1 MHRIIL
7 LVFCSILLASN
18 SYASEGEKDR
28 PKVGLVLSGGGAK
41 GLAHIGVLK
50 VLEEE
55 GVKVDYI
62 AGTSMGAIVGGLYAS
77 GYTAKELDSIFNSI
91 DVSALIKD
99 YIPRISKSFYEKK
112 NDEIYALT
120 LPFDKFRIGFPK
132 ALSRG
137 MYNYNLMNKLLAH
150 VRHVRD
156 FSELQ
161 IPFLCI
167 ATDLETGEGVVLK
180 EGYLPQVILASGAF
194 PSLFAPVK
202 IDGKHL
208 IDGGVVNNYPIDQLR
223 AMGADI
229 VIGVDVQDD
238 LKTIEE
244 IEGAPDL
251 LLQISNYSTIN
262 QMKSKLP
269 KTDVYIKPD
278 IVGYTVV
285 SFDEGKPIIE
295 RGVDAANKVIVDLKL
310 LGGNKDVA
318 KDHFLPKQSDSIAI
332 TDIDIK
338 GLNKYTR
345 RYVHGK
351 LGFKPN
357 SKISFDQLA
366 NGITQLNGT
375 ENFSSMTYKFEAD
388 GDKDKMKMELVENP
402 VNRYLKLGV
411 HYDGLYKAAAL
422 VNVTQ
427 KHLFTKSDVAS
438 LDLALGDNV
447 RYNFNYFVDNGFYWS
462 VGVSSRYN
470 QFSRDLPYA
479 MLVGTSGGEM
489 NIENAPAKFGV
500 DYADL
505 ENKLYFQTFYQQK
518 YLLNIGFEH
527 RFLDIRS
534 KTLNLPNS
542 KFDRNHYLGGFAN
555 VTMDTYDNKYFP
567 RKGFLFKGEYK
578 NYFYSTENENY
589 VPHDFDNFSTITG
602 QIGYA
607 TRITDKLAVD
617 IKSRLGT
624 VIGTTPS
631 LGFGYALGGYGFADR
646 DNIIPFFGYELLGI
660 GGDSFIMG
668 GITFDYEIFKKHHI
682 NFTANYANAG
692 EKIFSSSDW
701 FTKAKYSGYAVGY
714 GMQSMI
720 GPIEAKFTY
729 SPETGST
736 YTIFSVGFWF

>member
-1 MHRIIL
+1 MYRLLIL
-7 LVFCSILLASN
+7 SLFSICLVTN
-18 SYASEGEKDR
+18 SYGAEGDKER

-77 GYTAKELDSIFNSI
+77 GYTATELDSIFNSI

-112 NDEIYALT
+112 NDEIYALS
-120 LPFDKFRIGFPK
+120 LPFDNFKIGFPK

-137 MYNYNLMNKLLAH
+137 MYNYNLMNRLLAH
-150 VRHVRD
+150 VRHVDD
-156 FSELQ
+156 FSKLK

-180 EGYLPQVILASGAF
+180 KGYLPQVILASGAF
-194 PSLFAPVK
+194 PSLFAPVE
-202 IDGKHL
+202 IDGKYL

-223 AMGADI
+223 EMGADI

-238 LKTIEE
+238 LKTIKE
-244 IEGAPDL
+244 IQGAPDL
-251 LLQISNYSTIN
+251 LLQISNYSTIR
-262 QMKSKLP
+262 QMKDKLP

-285 SFDEGKPIIE
+285 SFDEGEPIIS

-318 KDHFLPKQSDSIAI
+318 KEHYVPKQSDSIRI
-332 TDIDIK
+332 SGIDIH
-338 GLNKYTR
+338 GLNRFTR

-357 SKISFDQLA
+357 TKISFDQMSD
-366 NGITQLNGT
+366 GITQLNGT
-375 ENFSSMTYKFEAD
+375 ENFSSMTYRFIAD
-388 GDKDKMKMELVENP
+388 GDKDELDMTLVENP

-427 KHLFTKSDVAS
+427 KNLFTKSDVAS

-447 RYNFNYFVDNGFYWS
+447 RYNFNYFIDNGFYWS

-470 QFSRDLPYA
+470 QFKRDLPYQ
-479 MLVGTSGGEM
+479 MLVDAVGNS
-489 NIENAPAKFGV
+489 NVIENAPSKFGV

-505 ENKLYFQTFYQQK
+505 ENKLYFQSFYKQK
-518 YLLNIGFEH
+518 YLLNIGIEH

-534 KTLNLPNS
+534 KTLNIPS
-542 KFDRNHYLGGFAN
+542 ARFDRNHYLGGFAN
-555 VTMDTYDNKYFP
+555 VTVDTYDNRYFP

-578 NYFYSTENENY
+578 NFFYSSNSLHNNIY
-589 VPHDFDNFSTITG
+589 DFENFSTVTG
-602 QIGYA
+602 QVGYA

-617 IKSRLGT
+617 LKSRLGT
-624 VIGTTPS
+624 VVGGLPS
-631 LGFGYALGGYGFADR
+631 LGFGYFLGGYGFADR
-646 DNIIPFFGYELLGI
+646 DNLIPFFGYDLMGI
-660 GGDSFIMG
+660 GGNSFIAG
-668 GITFDYEIFKKHHI
+668 SITFDYEIFKKHHI

-692 EKIFSSSDW
+692 DKIFASSEW
-701 FTKAKYSGYAVGY
+701 FTRTKYSGYAVGY
-714 GMQSMI
+714 GMQTML
-720 GPIEAKFTY
+720 GPIEFKYTY

-736 YTIFSVGFWF
+736 SAIFAVGFWF

>member
-1 MHRIIL
+1 MYRLLIL
-7 LVFCSILLASN
+7 SLFSICLVTN
-18 SYASEGEKDR
+18 SYGAEGDKER

-77 GYTAKELDSIFNSI
+77 GYTATELDSIFNSI

-112 NDEIYALT
+112 NDEIYALS
-120 LPFDKFRIGFPK
+120 LPFDNFKIGFPK

-137 MYNYNLMNKLLAH
+137 MYNYNLMNRLLAH
-150 VRHVRD
+150 VRHVDD
-156 FSELQ
+156 FSKLK

-180 EGYLPQVILASGAF
+180 KGYLPQVILASGAF
-194 PSLFAPVK
+194 PSLFAPVE
-202 IDGKHL
+202 IDGKYL

-223 AMGADI
+223 EMGADI

-238 LKTIEE
+238 LKTIKE
-244 IEGAPDL
+244 IQGAPDL
-251 LLQISNYSTIN
+251 LLQISNYSTIR
-262 QMKSKLP
+262 QMKDKLP

-285 SFDEGKPIIE
+285 SFDEGEPIIS

-318 KDHFLPKQSDSIAI
+318 KEHYVPKQSDSISI
-332 TDIDIK
+332 SGIDIH
-338 GLNKYTR
+338 GLNRFTR

-357 SKISFDQLA
+357 TKISFDQMSD
-366 NGITQLNGT
+366 GITQLNGT
-375 ENFSSMTYKFEAD
+375 ENFSSMTYRFIAD
-388 GDKDKMKMELVENP
+388 GDKDELDMTLVENP

-427 KHLFTKSDVAS
+427 KNLFTKSDVAS

-447 RYNFNYFVDNGFYWS
+447 RYNFNYFIDNGFYWS

-470 QFSRDLPYA
+470 QFKRDLPYQ
-479 MLVGTSGGEM
+479 MLVDAVGNS
-489 NIENAPAKFGV
+489 NVIENAPSKFGV

-505 ENKLYFQTFYQQK
+505 ENKLYFQSFYKQK
-518 YLLNIGFEH
+518 YLLNIGIEH

-534 KTLNLPNS
+534 KTLNIPS
-542 KFDRNHYLGGFAN
+542 ARFDRNHYLGGFAN
-555 VTMDTYDNKYFP
+555 VTVDTYDNRYFP

-578 NYFYSTENENY
+578 NFFYSSNSLHNNIY
-589 VPHDFDNFSTITG
+589 DFENFSTVTG
-602 QIGYA
+602 QVGYA

-617 IKSRLGT
+617 LKSRLGT
-624 VIGTTPS
+624 VVGGLPS
-631 LGFGYALGGYGFADR
+631 LGFGYFLGGYGFADR
-646 DNIIPFFGYELLGI
+646 DNLIPFFGYDLMGI
-660 GGDSFIMG
+660 GGNSFIAG
-668 GITFDYEIFKKHHI
+668 SITFDYEIFKKHHI

-692 EKIFSSSDW
+692 DKIFASSEW
-701 FTKAKYSGYAVGY
+701 FTRTKYSGYAVGY
-714 GMQSMI
+714 GMQTML
-720 GPIEAKFTY
+720 GPIEFKYTY

-736 YTIFSVGFWF
+736 SAIFAVGFWF

>member
-1 MHRIIL
+1 MYRLLIL
-7 LVFCSILLASN
+7 SLFSICLVTN
-18 SYASEGEKDR
+18 SYGAEGDKER

-77 GYTAKELDSIFNSI
+77 GYTATELDSIFNSI

-112 NDEIYALT
+112 NDEIYALS
-120 LPFDKFRIGFPK
+120 LPFDNFKIGFPK

-137 MYNYNLMNKLLAH
+137 MYNYNLMNRLLAH
-150 VRHVRD
+150 VRHVDD
-156 FSELQ
+156 FSKLK

-180 EGYLPQVILASGAF
+180 KGYLPQVILASGAF
-194 PSLFAPVK
+194 PSLFAPVE
-202 IDGKHL
+202 IDGKYL

-223 AMGADI
+223 EMGADI

-238 LKTIEE
+238 LKTIKE
-244 IEGAPDL
+244 IQGAPDL
-251 LLQISNYSTIN
+251 LLQISNYSTIR
-262 QMKSKLP
+262 QMKDKLP

-285 SFDEGKPIIE
+285 SFDEGEPIIS
-295 RGVDAANKVIVDLKL
+295 RGVNAANKVIVDLKL

-318 KDHFLPKQSDSIAI
+318 KEHYVPKQSDSISI
-332 TDIDIK
+332 SGIDIH
-338 GLNKYTR
+338 GLNRFTR

-357 SKISFDQLA
+357 TKISFDQMSD
-366 NGITQLNGT
+366 GITQLNGT
-375 ENFSSMTYKFEAD
+375 ENFSSMTYRFIAD
-388 GDKDKMKMELVENP
+388 GDKDELDMTLVENP

-427 KHLFTKSDVAS
+427 KNLFTKSDVAS

-447 RYNFNYFVDNGFYWS
+447 RYNFNYFIDNGFYWS

-470 QFSRDLPYA
+470 QFKRDLPYQ
-479 MLVGTSGGEM
+479 MLVDAVGNS
-489 NIENAPAKFGV
+489 NVIENAPSKFGV

-505 ENKLYFQTFYQQK
+505 ENKLYFQSFYKQK
-518 YLLNIGFEH
+518 YLLNIGIEH

-534 KTLNLPNS
+534 KTLNIPS
-542 KFDRNHYLGGFAN
+542 ARFDRNHYLGGFAN
-555 VTMDTYDNKYFP
+555 VTVDTYDNRYFP

-578 NYFYSTENENY
+578 NFFYSSNSLHNNIY
-589 VPHDFDNFSTITG
+589 DFENFSTVTG
-602 QIGYA
+602 QVGYA

-617 IKSRLGT
+617 LKSRLGT
-624 VIGTTPS
+624 VVGGLPS
-631 LGFGYALGGYGFADR
+631 LGFGYFLGGYGFADR
-646 DNIIPFFGYELLGI
+646 DNLIPFFGYDLMGI
-660 GGDSFIMG
+660 GGNSFIAG
-668 GITFDYEIFKKHHI
+668 SITFDYEIFKKHHI

-692 EKIFSSSDW
+692 DKIFASSEW
-701 FTKAKYSGYAVGY
+701 FTRTKYSGYAVGY
-714 GMQSMI
+714 GMQTML
-720 GPIEAKFTY
+720 GPIEFKYTY

-736 YTIFSVGFWF
+736 SAIFAVGFWF

>member
-1 MHRIIL
+1 MYRLLIL
-7 LVFCSILLASN
+7 SLFSICLVTS
-18 SYASEGEKDR
+18 SYGAEGDKKR

-55 GVKVDYI
+55 GVKIDYI

-77 GYTAKELDSIFNSI
+77 GYTATELDSIFNSI

-112 NDEIYALT
+112 NDEIYALS
-120 LPFDKFRIGFPK
+120 LPFDNFKIGFPK

-137 MYNYNLMNKLLAH
+137 MYNYNLMNRLLAH
-150 VRHVRD
+150 VRHVDD
-156 FSELQ
+156 FSKLK

-167 ATDLETGEGVVLK
+167 ATDLETGEDVVLK
-180 EGYLPQVILASGAF
+180 KGYLPQVILASGAF
-194 PSLFAPVK
+194 PSLFAPVE
-202 IDGKHL
+202 IDGKYL

-223 AMGADI
+223 EMGADI

-238 LKTIEE
+238 LKTIKE
-244 IEGAPDL
+244 IQGAPDL
-251 LLQISNYSTIN
+251 LLQISNYSTIR
-262 QMKSKLP
+262 QMKDKLP

-285 SFDEGKPIIE
+285 SFDKGEPIIS

-310 LGGNKDVA
+310 LGGNKDVV
-318 KDHFLPKQSDSIAI
+318 KEHYVPKQSDSIRI
-332 TDIDIK
+332 SDIDIH
-338 GLNKYTR
+338 GLNRFTR

-357 SKISFDQLA
+357 TKISFDQMSE
-366 NGITQLNGT
+366 GITQLNGT
-375 ENFSSMTYKFEAD
+375 ENFSSMTYRFIAD
-388 GDKDKMKMELVENP
+388 GDKDELDMTLVENP

-427 KHLFTKSDVAS
+427 KNLFTKSDVAS

-447 RYNFNYFVDNGFYWS
+447 RYNFNYFIDNGFYWS

-470 QFSRDLPYA
+470 QFKRDLPYQ
-479 MLVGTSGGEM
+479 MLVDAVGNS
-489 NIENAPAKFGV
+489 NVIENAPAKFGV

-505 ENKLYFQTFYQQK
+505 ENKLYFQSFYKQK
-518 YLLNIGFEH
+518 YLFNIGIEH

-534 KTLNLPNS
+534 KTLNVPS
-542 KFDRNHYLGGFAN
+542 ARFDRNHYLGGFAN
-555 VTMDTYDNKYFP
+555 VTVDTYDNKYFP

-578 NYFYSTENENY
+578 NFFYSSNSLQNSVY
-589 VPHDFDNFSTITG
+589 DFENFSTVTG
-602 QIGYA
+602 QVGYA
-607 TRITDKLAVD
+607 THITDKLAVD
-617 IKSRLGT
+617 LKSRLGT
-624 VIGTTPS
+624 VVGGLPS
-631 LGFGYALGGYGFADR
+631 LGFGYFLGGYGFADR
-646 DNIIPFFGYELLGI
+646 DNLIPFFGYDLMGI
-660 GGDSFIMG
+660 GGNSFIAG
-668 GITFDYEIFKKHHI
+668 SVTFDYEIFKKHHI

-692 EKIFSSSDW
+692 DKIFTSSEW
-701 FTKAKYSGYAVGY
+701 FTRAKYSGYAVGY
-714 GMQSMI
+714 GMQTI
-720 GPIEAKFTY
+720 LGPIEFKYTY

-736 YTIFSVGFWF
+736 LAIFAVGFWF

>member
-1 MHRIIL
+1 MYRLLIL
-7 LVFCSILLASN
+7 SLFSICLVTN
-18 SYASEGEKDR
+18 SYGAEGDKER

-55 GVKVDYI
+55 GVRVDYI

-77 GYTAKELDSIFNSI
+77 GYTATELDSIFNSI

-112 NDEIYALT
+112 NDEIYALS
-120 LPFDKFRIGFPK
+120 LPFDNFKIGFPK

-137 MYNYNLMNKLLAH
+137 MYNYNLMNRLLAH
-150 VRHVRD
+150 VRHVDD
-156 FSELQ
+156 FSKLK

-180 EGYLPQVILASGAF
+180 KGYLPQVILASGAF
-194 PSLFAPVK
+194 PSLFAPVE
-202 IDGKHL
+202 IDGKYL

-223 AMGADI
+223 EMGADI

-238 LKTIEE
+238 LKTIKE
-244 IEGAPDL
+244 IQGAPDL
-251 LLQISNYSTIN
+251 LLQISNYSTIR
-262 QMKSKLP
+262 QMKDKLP

-285 SFDEGKPIIE
+285 SFDEGEPIIS

-318 KDHFLPKQSDSIAI
+318 KEHYVPKQSDSIRI
-332 TDIDIK
+332 SDIDIH
-338 GLNKYTR
+338 GLNRFTR

-357 SKISFDQLA
+357 TKISFDQMSE
-366 NGITQLNGT
+366 GITQLNGT
-375 ENFSSMTYKFEAD
+375 ENFSSMTYRFIAD
-388 GDKDKMKMELVENP
+388 GNKDELDITLVENP
-402 VNRYLKLGV
+402 VNRYIKLGV
-411 HYDGLYKAAAL
+411 HYDALYKAAAL

-427 KHLFTKSDVAS
+427 KNLFTKSDVAS

-447 RYNFNYFVDNGFYWS
+447 RYNFNYFIDNGFYWS

-470 QFSRDLPYA
+470 QFKRDLPYQ
-479 MLVGTSGGEM
+479 MLVDAVGNS
-489 NIENAPAKFGV
+489 NVIENAPSKFGV

-505 ENKLYFQTFYQQK
+505 ENKLYFQSFYKQK
-518 YLLNIGFEH
+518 YLLNIGIEH

-534 KTLNLPNS
+534 KTLNIPS
-542 KFDRNHYLGGFAN
+542 ARFDRNHYLGGFAN
-555 VTMDTYDNKYFP
+555 VTVDTYDNRYFP

-578 NYFYSTENENY
+578 NFFYSSNSLHNNIY
-589 VPHDFDNFSTITG
+589 DFENFSTVTG
-602 QIGYA
+602 QVGYA

-617 IKSRLGT
+617 LKSRLGT
-624 VIGTTPS
+624 VVGGLPS
-631 LGFGYALGGYGFADR
+631 LGFGYFLGGYGFADR
-646 DNIIPFFGYELLGI
+646 DNLIPFFGYDLMGI
-660 GGDSFIMG
+660 GGNSFIAG
-668 GITFDYEIFKKHHI
+668 SITFDYEIFKKHHI

-692 EKIFSSSDW
+692 DKIFASSEW
-701 FTKAKYSGYAVGY
+701 FTRTKYSGYAVGY
-714 GMQSMI
+714 GMQTML
-720 GPIEAKFTY
+720 GPIEFKYTY

-736 YTIFSVGFWF
+736 SAIFAVGFWF